1 MLNYAVWPHQSP
13 DIVVEDGE
21 ALEHDRAVR
30 SRVVQRSAA
39 PEFRLPVVGD
49 VHTHGVAAD
58 RQPDARKI
66 HKIRN

>member
-1 MLNYAVWPHQSP
+1 MWPHQSS

-39 PEFRLPVVGD
+39 PEFWLPVVGD

-58 RQPDARKI
+58 REPVARQILKM
-66 HKIRN
+66 RN